1 MKRLMAILGCLML
14 LVLVFGAAA
23 AGNWLGGPIL
33 SVIWGVFTT
42 LIVTPIGSD
51 LIEDGFMS

>member
-1 MKRLMAILGCLML
+1 MAILGCLML